1 MKETE
6 SKRASEQESVRERDR
21 VRERDGVRR
30 AVSLCS
36 GGGGGYDVS
45 PTITRP
51 FPPTPHIPHHYASP
65 NLSVSPP
72 PPFNQIESLSE
83 KGYQIKAVG
92 PLTGQ
97 VEGDKSPAPGILS
110 SRFFILLSNTR
121 VYHAGLV
128 IDPGD
133 FSRCSTLCWKGTVS
147 TDSHMSKTVCAAS
160 VKMRPAFSI
169 PASSKRSTRRRWAS
183 CLSFLP
189 GSGLRDPF
197 PPSRGDAGSSR
208 TSSLLVISLVRVGD
222 PEEADDL
229 ELARLPSRE
238 TARARSL
245 LVHCPR
251 MRTGDV
257 DEPDDLEPVLAQL
270 SRRWR
275 RKRRTGSSANPLT
288 ARSVRGQLVSEHALS
303 ALVATDPSAPN
314 PLRSLEC
321 SRDGSLPPESTA
333 KSVCWSSNHRLAVTV
348 PSMRV
353 NSSRKYAS
361 VTHMALIQLRL

>member
-1 MKETE
+1 
-6 SKRASEQESVRERDR
+6 
-21 VRERDGVRR
+21 
-30 AVSLCS
+30 
-36 GGGGGYDVS
+36 
-45 PTITRP
+45 
-51 FPPTPHIPHHYASP
+51 
-65 NLSVSPP
+65 
-72 PPFNQIESLSE
+72 
-83 KGYQIKAVG
+83 
-92 PLTGQ
+92 
-97 VEGDKSPAPGILS
+97 
-110 SRFFILLSNTR
+110 
-121 VYHAGLV
+121 
-128 IDPGD
+128 
-133 FSRCSTLCWKGTVS
+133 
-147 TDSHMSKTVCAAS
+147 
-160 VKMRPAFSI
+160 
-169 PASSKRSTRRRWAS
+169 
-183 CLSFLP
+183 
-189 GSGLRDPF
+189 
-197 PPSRGDAGSSR
+197 
-208 TSSLLVISLVRVGD
+208 VRVGD